1 MIEQKIVLDEFANGA
16 LSERFNQSMQQV
28 LENIADPNTKHQFK
42 RKLNVTLT
50 LTTNEDRE
58 LVSVDILTK
67 STLAPKSS
75 VQTMMIVDKDLKG
88 QVVGTEFGK
97 QLKNQDVMVVD
108 TETGELT
115 TKSQYLENK
124 EAEKTESLRIV
135 K

>member
-1 MIEQKIVLDEFANGA
+1 MVEKNIILDEFANGA
-16 LSERFNQSMQQV
+16 LSERFNQAMQDV

-75 VQTMMIVDKDLKG
+75 VQTTMVVDKDLKG
-88 QVVGTEFGK
+88 NVIGSEFGK
-97 QLKNQDVMVVD
+97 QVRNQDVMVVD

-115 TKSQYLENK
+115 TKNQFLENK
-124 EAEKTESLRIV
+124 NKENESLRIV

>member
-1 MIEQKIVLDEFANGA
+1 MIEKRIVLDEFANGA
-16 LSERFNQSMQQV
+16 LAERFNQAMQDV
-28 LENIADPNTKHQFK
+28 LENIADPNTKYQFK
-42 RKLNVTLT
+42 RKLNVSLT

-58 LVSVDILTK
+58 LVSVDVLTK

-75 VQTMMIVDKDLKG
+75 IQTMMIVDKDLKG

-97 QLKNQDVMVVD
+97 QLKNQDVMVID

-115 TKSQYLENK
+115 TKNQFLENK
-124 EAEKTESLRIV
+124 NKETESLRIV